1 MDILETINGYLAD
14 YLHRVACAARRRRRL
29 LSHASAIAA
38 PAVNIQSAATGNQ
51 SIFRM
56 ATGSSARIPAC
67 LLHDE
72 LAGERGPDK
81 TLDGP

>member
-1 MDILETINGYLAD
+1 MDISQIIFIVLLVLLVGGGAFYLMQQRSQ
-14 YLHRVACAARRRRRL
+14 L
-29 LSHASAIAA
+29 

-72 LAGERGPDK
+72 RAGERGPDK